1 MRLDSPQN
9 VYMSKF
15 VPAVTSVAP
24 MIQRKCGHPLDTAA
38 VFALR
43 RQKWNL
49 F

>member
-1 MRLDSPQN
+1 MGLGSSQK

-15 VPAVTSVAP
+15 VTAVTSVAP
-24 MIQRKCGHPLDTAA
+24 MIQRKCGRPLDTAA

-43 RQKWNL
+43 RQKRNL